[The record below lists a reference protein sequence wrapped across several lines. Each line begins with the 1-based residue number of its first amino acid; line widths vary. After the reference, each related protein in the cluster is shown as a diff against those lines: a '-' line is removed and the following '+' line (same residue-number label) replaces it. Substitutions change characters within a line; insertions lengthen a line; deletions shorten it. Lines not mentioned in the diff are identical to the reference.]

1 MGVAVKIRTATWSA
15 VSLGAALAMCLAG
28 CTSSGSKAPTG
39 PTGGSSSTTTQSVV
53 TSAESTTSTAAVTS
67 TGEAQATTS
76 PSATTTTGAAKASQ
90 RCTTSQLDIT
100 TGPVGAG
107 LGHAGIP
114 VRFRNTGAS
123 ACTMSGYP
131 GVAGLD
137 AKGSQVVQ
145 AQRTPNG
152 YLGGLAQGVTTP
164 PVVTLTNGQVASALI
179 EGSSVP
185 LDNATS
191 CPTFPALLVTAPGE
205 THSVRVAADMPGCTG
220 IAVHPIV
227 AGSTGSQS

>member
-1 MGVAVKIRTATWSA
+1 MGVRVKIRTATWSA
-15 VSLGAALAMCLAG
+15 VSLAAALAMCVAG
-28 CTSSGSKAPTG
+28 CTGGSKAA
-39 PTGGSSSTTTQSVV
+39 TGGPSSTTQSVA
-53 TSAESTTSTAAVTS
+53 TSAQTTTSTPAVTS
-67 TGEAQATTS
+67 TSGSQATTS
-76 PSATTTTGAAKASQ
+76 PSATTTTGAVKASQ
-90 RCTTSQLDIT
+90 RCTTSQLDISA
-100 TGPVGAG
+100 GPVGAG
-107 LGHAGIP
+107 LHGSRRHPGAVP
-114 VRFRNTGAS
+114 QHRGAS

-152 YLGGLAQGVTTP
+152 YLGGLTQGVTNP
-164 PVVTLTNGQVASALI
+164 PVVTLTNGQVASALV
-179 EGSSVP
+179 EGSAVP

-191 CPTFPALLVTAPGE
+191 CPTFPALLVTPPGE
-205 THSVRVAADMPGCTG
+205 THSVRVVGEMPGCTG

>member
-1 MGVAVKIRTATWSA
+1 MGVRVKIRTATWSA
-15 VSLGAALAMCLAG
+15 VSLAAALAMCVAG
-28 CTSSGSKAPTG
+28 CTGGSKAA
-39 PTGGSSSTTTQSVV
+39 TGGPSSTTQSVA
-53 TSAESTTSTAAVTS
+53 TSAQTTTSTPAVTS
-67 TGEAQATTS
+67 TSGSQATTS
-76 PSATTTTGAAKASQ
+76 PSATTTTGAVKASQ
-90 RCTTSQLDIT
+90 RCTTSQLDISA
-100 TGPVGAG
+100 GPVGAG

-152 YLGGLAQGVTTP
+152 YLGGLTQGVTNP
-164 PVVTLTNGQVASALI
+164 PVVTLTNGQVASALV
-179 EGSSVP
+179 EGSAVP

-191 CPTFPALLVTAPGE
+191 CPTFPALLVTPPGE
-205 THSVRVAADMPGCTG
+205 THSVRVVGEMPGCTG